1 MASSGST
8 ASSCRGVKSKTHVL
22 THALHYGSAVFEGE
36 RIYDGRVFRLAAHSA
51 RLRNSARL
59 LDYELPW
66 TREQIDEATRA
77 VVKANNLSSGYVRP
91 IAWRGSEVMG
101 VSAIGTTVH
110 LAIAPWA
117 QEGRLSVQAKPGGI
131 NVTMAKYRRPS
142 PEVAPGEAKVAG
154 LYIICGIEKDR
165 ALKAGFDDALMLDW
179 QGRLAESTG
188 ANIFLAMGG
197 KLVTPKPENFLDGI
211 TRRAVMG
218 MAASAAGRSSER
230 AVMPEELAEA
240 SEVFLCGTAA
250 EIVPVGAIDER
261 RYQVGPMTRTLM
273 EDFKTLVRQ
282 PDCEGFG
289 ESAHLPPLDR
299 RRGWQFLSTTSEGCP
314 VSAGAGLRQP
324 VGLNPLNLIR
334 VMPAKERE
342 FRVEPFQ
349 SHCCR
354 CRRRGPRHVRSSSSE
369 RGLQVEVVERG
380 RALGD
385 GSCSWMAGG
394 MLAPWCERAT
404 TDEAV
409 ADAGR
414 AVDRLVGAAVP
425 RHRCATAAWSWRRRA
440 MRPS

>member
-1 MASSGST
+1 MADRDGSIWFDGKILPW
-8 ASSCRGVKSKTHVL
+8 REVKTHVL

-36 RIYDGRVFRLAAHSA
+36 RIYDSRVFRLSAHSA

-66 TREQIDEATRA
+66 AREEIDEATRA
-77 VVKANNLSSGYVRP
+77 VVKANNLTSGYVRP

-101 VSAIGTTVH
+101 VSAIGTIVH

-131 NVTMAKYRRPS
+131 SVTMAKYRRPS

-218 MAASAAGRSSER
+218 MAKRRGWAVDER
-230 AVMPEELAEA
+230 AVMPEELADA
-240 SEVFLCGTAA
+240 NEVFLCGTAA
-250 EIVPVGAIDER
+250 EIVPVGAVDER
-261 RYQVGPMTRTLM
+261 RYQVGPMTRALM
-273 EDFKTLVRQ
+273 EDFKVLVRQ

-289 ESAHLPPLDR
+289 ESAH
-299 RRGWQFLSTTSEGCP
+299 F
-314 VSAGAGLRQP
+314 
-324 VGLNPLNLIR
+324 
-334 VMPAKERE
+334 
-342 FRVEPFQ
+342 
-349 SHCCR
+349 
-354 CRRRGPRHVRSSSSE
+354 
-369 RGLQVEVVERG
+369 
-380 RALGD
+380 
-385 GSCSWMAGG
+385 
-394 MLAPWCERAT
+394 
-404 TDEAV
+404 
-409 ADAGR
+409 
-414 AVDRLVGAAVP
+414 AA
-425 RHRCATAAWSWRRRA
+425 A
-440 MRPS
+440 